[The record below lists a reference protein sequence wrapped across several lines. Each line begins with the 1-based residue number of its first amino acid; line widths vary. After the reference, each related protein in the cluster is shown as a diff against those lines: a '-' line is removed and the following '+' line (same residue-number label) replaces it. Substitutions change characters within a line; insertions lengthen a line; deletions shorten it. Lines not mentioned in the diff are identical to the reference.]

1 MEYDNIKLPLDKL
14 PKIYIKKC
22 YDLLNWLM
30 KEIHG
35 QKRVEHFHKLSSGF
49 YVSIPHDF
57 GLQSMEKFVL
67 DT

>member
-1 MEYDNIKLPLDKL
+1 MEYDYIKLPLDKL

-35 QKRVEHFHKLSSGF
+35 QKRVVRFH
-49 YVSIPHDF
+49 
-57 GLQSMEKFVL
+57 
-67 DT
+67 